1 MTRCSVFALPCG
13 HITVIFSFALPSNLA
28 QAIVTD
34 RRKKL
39 NSVQVG
45 VITLLRGCSFF
56 LVFVLACVVTTEPS
70 TELSCSL
77 RHNDDR
83 ALTNKSEQ
91 CPTIPNT
98 DWMTRVDLIK
108 LRNCQFLFQ
117 CMSLCKAGKSVKK
130 DFNSIKIK
138 DQLCRKPCRIKNF
151 IT

>member
-1 MTRCSVFALPCG
+1 MS
-13 HITVIFSFALPSNLA
+13 S
-28 QAIVTD
+28 
-34 RRKKL
+34 
-39 NSVQVG
+39 G

-108 LRNCQFLFQ
+108 LPNCQFLFQ

-130 DFNSIKIK
+130 NFNSIKIK
-138 DQLCRKPCRIKNF
+138 DQLCRKPCHIAFVFLYNVGSVRSRASIASRARLRSSPVGVRARLRS
-151 IT
+151 IISASYAT

>member
-1 MTRCSVFALPCG
+1 MS
-13 HITVIFSFALPSNLA
+13 S
-28 QAIVTD
+28 
-34 RRKKL
+34 
-39 NSVQVG
+39 G
-45 VITLLRGCSFF
+45 VITLLRGCSFL
-56 LVFVLACVVTTEPS
+56 LVFVLACVVTTERS

-138 DQLCRKPCRIKNF
+138 DQLCRKPCRLKNF
-151 IT
+151 ITWRSFFFTTLDPVGREHPLHPELAYVAPLWASERD